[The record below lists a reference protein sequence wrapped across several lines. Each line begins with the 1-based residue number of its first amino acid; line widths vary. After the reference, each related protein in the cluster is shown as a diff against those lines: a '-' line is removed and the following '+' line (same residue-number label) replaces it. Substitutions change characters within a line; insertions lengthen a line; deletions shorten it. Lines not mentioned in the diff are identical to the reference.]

1 MAERQ
6 IRTII
11 TLGTA
16 QTLAWASSFYLPAM
30 LAAPMARD
38 TGVSVPTVFLAFS
51 VSMVLSALLG
61 PWSGRLIDRMGG
73 RPVLIGT
80 NFIFAIGLAALSMVQ
95 GPVGLFAAWLVLGV
109 GMGTGL
115 YDAAFATLVRLYGRG
130 ARDSIT
136 GITLIAGFAST
147 VGWPLTTLLDAQ
159 FGWRGACLAWAA
171 AHLLIGLPL
180 NLSLPKVRQ
189 ADADQAPYPAQA
201 VQEVHAT
208 VAPEQARRAT
218 LILSFA
224 FASTYFVAT
233 SMAAHLPRLL
243 QATGATLAA
252 AVAAGALVGPAQ
264 VGARMLEYG
273 LLRKMHPLLSA
284 RMATLMHPIGA
295 AILMLVGAPA
305 AAAFTILH
313 GAGNGILTI
322 TKGTLPLALFGAQ
335 GYGQRQGLLLIPA
348 RVAQAA
354 APWVFGLCLDRWG
367 AGVLWISA
375 TLWGAAFVALLF
387 LPRERTAHSPEAP
400 AVFRNSGA

>member
-1 MAERQ
+1 VAERQ
-6 IRTII
+6 LRTVI
-11 TLGTA
+11 TLGSA

-30 LAAPMARD
+30 LAVPMARD

-51 VSMVLSALLG
+51 VSMVLSAMLG
-61 PWSGRLIDRMGG
+61 PAAGRLIDRIGG

-80 NFIFAIGLAALSMVQ
+80 NLIFAIGLAALASVQ
-95 GPVGLFAAWLVLGV
+95 GPIGLFAAWLVLGI
-109 GMGTGL
+109 GMGSGL

-147 VGWPLTTLLDAQ
+147 VGWPLTTLFDAQ

-180 NLSLPKVRQ
+180 NLSLPRARQ
-189 ADADQAPYPAQA
+189 TGADDAPP
-201 VQEVHAT
+201 
-208 VAPEQARRAT
+208 VAPGPQPHVELQPEQTRRAT
-218 LILSFA
+218 LLLSFA
-224 FASTYFVAT
+224 FATTYFVAT
-233 SMAAHLPRLL
+233 SMATHLPRLL
-243 QATGATLAA
+243 QATGASLAA
-252 AVAAGALVGPAQ
+252 AVTAGALVGPAQ

-273 LLRKMHPLLSA
+273 FLRRMHPLFSA
-284 RMATLMHPIGA
+284 RLATLMHPVGA
-295 AILMLVGAPA
+295 VILMVIGAPA

-322 TKGTLPLALFGAQ
+322 TKGTLPLALFGAA

-354 APWVFGLCLDRWG
+354 APWLFGLCLDRFG
-367 AGVLWISA
+367 AGVLWLSGA
-375 TLWGAAFVALLF
+375 LWFSAFVALAL
-387 LPRERTAHSPEAP
+387 LPREKASHSNEAS

>member
-1 MAERQ
+1 VAERH

-30 LAAPMARD
+30 LATPMARD

-61 PWSGRLIDRMGG
+61 PAAGRLIDRIGG

-80 NFIFAIGLAALSMVQ
+80 NFIFAAGLAALSMVH

-115 YDAAFATLVRLYGRG
+115 YEAAFATLVRLYGRG

-147 VGWPLTTLLDAQ
+147 VGWPLTSLLDAQ
-159 FGWRGACLAWAA
+159 LGWRGACLAWAA

-180 NLSLPKVRQ
+180 NLSLPKLRLDEA
-189 ADADQAPYPAQA
+189 ADATPAQA
-201 VQEVHAT
+201 APEAAAT
-208 VAPEQARRAT
+208 VAPEKARRAAF
-218 LILSFA
+218 ILSFA

-273 LLRKMHPLLSA
+273 LLRKMHPLFSA
-284 RMATLMHPIGA
+284 RIATLMHPIGA

-375 TLWGAAFVALLF
+375 TLWASAFVALLF
-387 LPRERTAHSPEAP
+387 LPRERTAHSPESS
-400 AVFRNSGA
+400 AVFRGSGT

>member
-1 MAERQ
+1 MAERS
-6 IRTII
+6 IRTIAI
-11 TLGTA
+11 LGTA

-30 LAAPMARD
+30 LASPMARD
-38 TGVSVPTVFLAFS
+38 LGVSVPTVFLAFS

-61 PWSGRLIDRMGG
+61 PAAGRLIDRIGG
-73 RPVLIGT
+73 RPVLVGT
-80 NFIFAIGLAALSMVQ
+80 NLVFAAGLVALALVQ
-95 GPVGLFAAWLVLGV
+95 GPIGLFAAWLILGV

-115 YDAAFATLVRLYGRG
+115 YEAAFATLVRLYGRG

-147 VGWPLTTLLDAQ
+147 VGWPLTTVLEAQ

-171 AHLLIGLPL
+171 MHLLIGLPL
-180 NLSLPKVRQ
+180 NLSLPKLKAVTNAEDIPAAAAHEAQ
-189 ADADQAPYPAQA
+189 PELSPAQ
-201 VQEVHAT
+201 T
-208 VAPEQARRAT
+208 RRAAI
-218 LILSFA
+218 ILAFS

-233 SMAAHLPRLL
+233 SMATHLPRLL

-273 LLRKMHPLLSA
+273 LLRKMHPLFSA
-284 RMATLMHPIGA
+284 RMATLMHPVGA
-295 AILMLVGAPA
+295 ALLMLIGAPA

-322 TKGTLPLALFGAQ
+322 TKGTLPLALFGAA
-335 GYGQRQGLLLIPA
+335 GYGQRQGMLLIPA

-354 APWVFGLCLDRWG
+354 APWLFGLCLDRFG

-375 TLWGAAFVALLF
+375 TLWGSAFVALLF
-387 LPRERTAHSPEAP
+387 LPRERTREEP
-400 AVFRNSGA
+400 AAAAVLRTPPA

>member
-1 MAERQ
+1 MADTK

-16 QTLAWASSFYLPAM
+16 QTLAWASTFYLPAM

-61 PWSGRLIDRMGG
+61 PWSGRLIDRIGG

-80 NFIFAIGLAALSMVQ
+80 NFIFAAGLVALAMVR

-147 VGWPLTTLLDAQ
+147 VGWPLTTLLDAH
-159 FGWRGACLAWAA
+159 FGWRGACLAWALA
-171 AHLLIGLPL
+171 QLVIGLPL
-180 NLSLPKVRQ
+180 NLSLPRLRQ
-189 ADADQAPYPAQA
+189 PGADEAPPVQAAPEA
-201 VQEVHAT
+201 HAT
-208 VAPEQARRAT
+208 VAPAQSRRAT

-273 LLRKMHPLLSA
+273 LLRKMHPLFSA
-284 RMATLMHPIGA
+284 RMATLMHPVGA
-295 AILMLVGAPA
+295 GILMLVGAPA
-305 AAAFTILH
+305 AAAFSILH

-335 GYGQRQGLLLIPA
+335 GFGERQGLLLIPA
-348 RVAQAA
+348 RAAQAV
-354 APWVFGLCLDRWG
+354 APWLFGLCLDRWG

-375 TLWGAAFVALLF
+375 TLWGSAFVALLF
-387 LPRERTAHSPEAP
+387 LPRERTSHLDEAP